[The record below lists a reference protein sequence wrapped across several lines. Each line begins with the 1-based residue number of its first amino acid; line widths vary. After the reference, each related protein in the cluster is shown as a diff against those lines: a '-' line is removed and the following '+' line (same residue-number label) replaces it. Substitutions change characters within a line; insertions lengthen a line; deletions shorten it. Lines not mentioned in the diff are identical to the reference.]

1 MSGSDDC
8 DSRMRGLQQCVFTIW
23 ILCLDKVLCS
33 GPREMTWSDKKFG
46 PDGPWQAVTVSI
58 GSNYS
63 ELVVP
68 SSVVALY
75 PGGSWESKILLPSIC
90 DNKSLSSVCYG
101 DKAGLFDS
109 DVSVT
114 LDDNSIS
121 LPPYGTWGYVDWGCT
136 DAVPVYAKARRGTD
150 WITIDGA
157 HVPDVD
163 LITISAGWQ
172 TYPGGQAY
180 PLQVGTLSLGSPD
193 INQTFGAS
201 IKINATF
208 ITSYLYEQEGSTKI
222 PSYSYGMH
230 IGSASLGIPGSLHLG
245 GYDQNRVIGTVSAQS
260 FSSGSFP
267 IEMYDMSIGVAEGGS
282 PWNYSNKTGLL
293 AKGNSSLDAGLKI
306 VVDPVNPYI
315 YLPRSSC
322 DAIAAELPVIYQP
335 DYGLYFWNTSDA
347 QYDKIVTSPSYLAF
361 TFSMN
366 SRNNE
371 EITIR
376 VPFALLN
383 LTLEP
388 PLVKTPTQY
397 FPCMATNSTPALG
410 RAFLQAAF
418 VGVNWLGGKWFL
430 AQAPGPDGSFI
441 VNTVTIGDN
450 ESTISGSSNSWKN
463 TWKNTWNLIPTNSNL
478 KPTKTD
484 TETSSSTT
492 SSNGLST
499 AVKIGIIVGC
509 TVGGVLMIAIC
520 CGLCIRH
527 RRQKEKSLNRDQN
540 SAAHG
545 RFDQWPSAHQST
557 LVEAADNKWNRLNEL
572 HHSHQLYEMRSE
584 RGPFYEM
591 GPEKGSIV
599 AIGHKK
605 VVQHGPFELPERTS
619 VLGSSKFI

>member
-1 MSGSDDC
+1 
-8 DSRMRGLQQCVFTIW
+8 MRGPKQYVLTLW
-23 ILCLDKVLCS
+23 ILCLDNVLGS
-33 GPREMTWSDKKFG
+33 GPRQMTWSDQKFG

-63 ELVVP
+63 EPVMP

-101 DKAGLFDS
+101 NRAGLFDS
-109 DVSVT
+109 DISVT
-114 LDDNSIS
+114 LDNNSIS
-121 LPPYGTWGYVDWGCT
+121 LPPYGTWGYVDWGYA

-150 WITIDGA
+150 WITIDGT
-157 HVPDVD
+157 HVPSVD

-201 IKINATF
+201 IKINTTF
-208 ITSYLYEQEGSTKI
+208 ITSYLYEQEGSTNI

-230 IGSASLGIPGSLHLG
+230 VGSASLGIPGSLHLG
-245 GYDQNRVIGTVSAQS
+245 GYDQNRVIGEVSAQP

-267 IEMYDMSIGVAEGGS
+267 IEMYDLSIGVAEGGS
-282 PWNYSNKTGLL
+282 PWKHSNKTGLL
-293 AKGNSSLDAGLKI
+293 AQGNSSLGPGLKVI
-306 VVDPVNPYI
+306 VDPLNPYM
-315 YLPRSSC
+315 YLPQSSC
-322 DAIAAELPVIYQP
+322 DAIAAELPVTYQP
-335 DYGLYFWNTSDA
+335 DYGLYFWNTSDS

-361 TFSMN
+361 RFSKN
-366 SRNNE
+366 SLNNE
-371 EITIR
+371 DITIK

-383 LTLEP
+383 LTLEA

-441 VNTVTIGDN
+441 VNTMTIGDN
-450 ESTISGSSNSWKN
+450 ESTISGSSNSWKD
-463 TWKNTWNLIPTNSNL
+463 TWKNTWNLIPTNTNS
-478 KPTKTD
+478 KTTKTD

-492 SSNGLST
+492 DSKGLST
-499 AVKIGIIVGC
+499 MVKIGIIVGS
-509 TVGGVLMIAIC
+509 TVGGVLIIALS
-520 CGLCIRH
+520 CGLWIRH
-527 RRQKEKSLNRDQN
+527 RRQQERSLNQDQN
-540 SAAHG
+540 SATKG
-545 RFDQWPSAHQST
+545 PVDQWSSGHELR
-557 LVEAADNKWNRLNEL
+557 LVEAPDNPWNRLNEL
-572 HHSHQLYEMRSE
+572 DHSNQIYEMRSE
-584 RGPFYEM
+584 RGPFYELD
-591 GPEKGSIV
+591 PEKSPIV
-599 AIGHKK
+599 QTDHKRA
-605 VVQHGPFELPERTS
+605 VQHGPFELPERTS
-619 VLGSSKFI
+619 ILGSSSFI

>member
-1 MSGSDDC
+1 
-8 DSRMRGLQQCVFTIW
+8 
-23 ILCLDKVLCS
+23 
-33 GPREMTWSDKKFG
+33 MTWSDKKFG
-46 PDGPWQAVTVSI
+46 PDGPWQAVTVSM

-109 DVSVT
+109 DISVT
-114 LDDNSIS
+114 LDNNSIE
-121 LPPYGTWGYVDWGCT
+121 LPPYGTWGYEDWGYA
-136 DAVPVYAKARRGTD
+136 DAVSVYVKARRGTD
-150 WITIDGA
+150 WITIDGI

-201 IKINATF
+201 IKINTTF
-208 ITSYLYEQEGSTKI
+208 ITSYLYEQEGSTNI

-230 IGSASLGIPGSLHLG
+230 IGSASLGIPGSLLLG
-245 GYDQNRVIGTVSAQS
+245 GYDQNRVIGDVSAQS

-293 AKGNSSLDAGLKI
+293 AQGNSSLDSGLKI
-306 VVDPVNPYI
+306 IVDPVNPYL
-315 YLPRSSC
+315 YLPQSSC
-322 DAIAAELPVIYQP
+322 DAIAAELPVTYQP
-335 DYGLYFWNTSDA
+335 AYGLYFWNTSDS
-347 QYDKIVTSPSYLAF
+347 QYDKIATSPSYLAF
-361 TFSMN
+361 IFSKN
-366 SRNNE
+366 SLNNE
-371 EITIR
+371 DITIK

-383 LTLEP
+383 LTLEA

-441 VNTVTIGDN
+441 VNAVTIGDN
-450 ESTISGSSNSWKN
+450 ESIISGSSNNWED
-463 TWKNTWNLIPTNSNL
+463 TWKNTWNLIPTNSNS
-478 KPTKTD
+478 KSTNTD
-484 TETSSSTT
+484 TEISSSNTD
-492 SSNGLST
+492 SKGLST
-499 AVKIGIIVGC
+499 IVKIGIIVGS
-509 TVGGVLMIAIC
+509 TVGGMLIIALF
-520 CGLCIRH
+520 CGLCIRY
-527 RRQKEKSLNRDQN
+527 RRQQEKSLNWDQN
-540 SAAHG
+540 RATKGPLDKWS
-545 RFDQWPSAHQST
+545 SAHQSK
-557 LVEAADNKWNRLNEL
+557 LVEAPDNKWNRLNEM
-572 HHSHQLYEMRSE
+572 HHSQQRYEMRSE
-584 RGPFYEM
+584 RGPFYEL
-591 GPEKGSIV
+591 GPEKGPLIE
-599 AIGHKK
+599 IDHKK

-619 VLGSSKFI
+619 ALRSSNFI